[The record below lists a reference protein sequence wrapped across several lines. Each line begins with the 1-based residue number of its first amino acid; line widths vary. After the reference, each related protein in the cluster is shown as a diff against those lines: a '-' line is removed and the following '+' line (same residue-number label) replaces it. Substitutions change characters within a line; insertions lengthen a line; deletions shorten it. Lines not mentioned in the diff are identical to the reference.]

1 MKLHNYQKQ
10 AIKFALEKKQS
21 YMAIDLGLGKTAIAL
36 KAIQKL
42 DRPTIVLAPL
52 RVTYSVWPEEIKKWT
67 PKATYAILHG
77 PHKDS
82 LYEFEKDIYL
92 LNYDGI
98 KWFYSMLT
106 RPGKPFRKCSLIL
119 DESTFVKSPST
130 KRFKMLKKL
139 QPFFGEFRMAL
150 SATPAPNGYHDL
162 WSQYYLLDQGKSL
175 SNVYYKFREQFFT
188 YTGPPRYKTSL
199 LRGAAK
205 NIQTRIKPITFRLE
219 SKDYL
224 KMPKYIHN
232 EIKLELSTKL
242 MAQYKQLEKEF
253 VLNIQGSEITTFNS
267 AALSMKLRQFIQ
279 GAMYTEEGLTHQIH
293 DIKLKALQ
301 EVIEGSNYQPL
312 LCPIQFKFEL
322 RRLQKCFGNVPV
334 IAGQTSAEQSMEYI
348 KEWNKGNIPLL
359 LCHPASISHGLN
371 LQASGHIICWYGL
384 TWSLEQYKQ
393 LIGRIYRQG
402 QKKAVIV
409 HHLIMKNTIDETIL
423 KVLKQ
428 KNAVQTDLLKA
439 LKEVTQ

>member
-36 KAIQKL
+36 NVIQ
-42 DRPTIVLAPL
+42 RIEHPTIVIAPL
-52 RVTYSVWPEEIKKWT
+52 RVVYSVWPEEIKKWT
-67 PKATYAILHG
+67 PNLSYAILHG
-77 PHKDS
+77 PHKDIE
-82 LYEFEKDIYL
+82 YEYKKRIYL

-98 KWFYSMLT
+98 KWFYNKLV
-106 RPGKPFRKCSLIL
+106 RPGKPFRKCNLVL

-139 QPFFGEFRMAL
+139 QPFFSEYRMAL

-175 SNVYYKFREQFFT
+175 SNVYYKYRQKFFF
-188 YTGPPRYKTSL
+188 YTGPPLYKTTL
-199 LRGAAK
+199 LRGATK
-205 NIQTRIKPITFRLE
+205 EIQSRIKPITFRLD
-219 SKDYL
+219 SKDYM
-224 KMPKYIHN
+224 KMPEYIHN

-242 MAQYKQLEKEF
+242 ITQYKKLEKDF
-253 VLNIQGSEITTFNS
+253 VLDIQGAEITAFNS

-279 GAMYTEEGLTHQIH
+279 GGVYTEEGLTQHIH

-301 EVIEGSNYQPL
+301 ELIDSSNYQPI

-334 IAGQTSAEQSMEYI
+334 IAGQTNARQSMEYI

-409 HHLIMKNTIDETIL
+409 HHLIMKNTIDETVL

-428 KNAVQTDLLKA
+428 KDTVQADLLKA
-439 LKEVTQ
+439 LKEVR